1 MVTRIGGIEDQ
12 IEHRLVNT
20 IAIEQNPSARKPVRD
35 LQYAV
40 FLLDRHPG
48 KQGEFLEKFL
58 AVDRFNMQRI
68 RPGQIK
74 QLADQTTDPFHPAF
88 RRLRGWKR
96 QSESPR

>member
-1 MVTRIGGIEDQ
+1 
-12 IEHRLVNT
+12 
-20 IAIEQNPSARKPVRD
+20 
-35 LQYAV
+35 
-40 FLLDRHPG
+40 
-48 KQGEFLEKFL
+48 
-58 AVDRFNMQRI
+58 MQRI